1 MMGVAIVLLAAASA
15 GVLYQALGARRS
27 ARKCV
32 CPGTL
37 IDLGGRRL
45 HVVTGGSGAPA
56 VVFEAGIAASSL
68 SWAHVLPEI
77 ATTTRACAYDRAG
90 LAWSDPCPSPQ
101 TLAHILGD
109 LETVLARA
117 AVPHPFVLVGHSFGC
132 FVACAYASRRPS
144 SVAGLVL
151 VDPPAASEW
160 REPTPQRRRLL
171 RRGIRLSRVGGV
183 LARFGVVRASL
194 ALLTGGAPRVPAT
207 LIKTLGPA
215 AAGKL
220 HHLVA
225 QVRKLPPEIYPFV
238 QAHWSAPKCFRAL
251 AGHLRVLQEAA
262 VFVASLHALP
272 DVPLVVISS
281 GELSPQQIDEH
292 RALARLS
299 SSGRHLV
306 AERSGHWVQFDE
318 PQLIV
323 TAIRG
328 IVDGLRAGHHP
339 APAAQDHEEGPSA

>member
-1 MMGVAIVLLAAASA
+1 MMVAAIALLALVSA
-15 GVLYQALGARRS
+15 GVLYQTIGARRS
-27 ARKCV
+27 AHQSV

-37 IDLGGRRL
+37 IDVGGRRL
-45 HVVTGGSGAPA
+45 HVVTAGSGTPA

-68 SWAHVLPEI
+68 SWAHVLPEVAKI
-77 ATTTRACAYDRAG
+77 TRACAYDRAG
-90 LAWSDPCPSPQ
+90 LAWSDTGPRPH
-101 TLAHILGD
+101 TLAQIVAD
-109 LETVLARA
+109 LDTVLANA
-117 AVPHPFVLVGHSFGC
+117 AISPPIVMVGHSFGC

-144 SVAGLVL
+144 AVAGLVL

-171 RRGIRLSRVGGV
+171 RRGIRLSRVGGI
-183 LARFGVVRASL
+183 LARLGVVRASL
-194 ALLTGGAPRVPAT
+194 ALLTGGAPRVPGT

-215 AAGKL
+215 AANKL
-220 HHLVA
+220 HHLVT

-238 QAHWSAPKCFRAL
+238 QAHWSDPKCFRAL

-262 VFVASLHALP
+262 AFVASLHALP

-281 GELSPQQIDEH
+281 GELPPEQVDEH
-292 RALARLS
+292 RELARLS
-299 SSGRHLV
+299 SSGTHLV
-306 AERSGHWVQFDE
+306 AEHSGHWIQFDE

-328 IVDGLRAGHHP
+328 IVDDVRAG
-339 APAAQDHEEGPSA
+339 ATN